1 MSQSPDAKSPRP
13 EARSGHQPRLQFWY
27 DFASNYSWIAARRIQ
42 VAAREAG
49 VALQWKP
56 FLLGPIFA
64 ASGWNDSPFNVY
76 PAKGAYA
83 WRDVARLADGLGL
96 ALTRPQPFPQN
107 SLQAARLAL
116 ALPEAALPAFT
127 VALFAAE
134 FEQGLGLSEAALR
147 QALAAASANTES
159 PLAAASANMES
170 PLAAANANPEPSLA
184 AASASLGLPLAAAS
198 ANLGL
203 PLAAA
208 SASMEPLLAAAGSDA
223 VKRALRAQ
231 TEAAV
236 AAGIFGAPA
245 FIASDGEL
253 FWGNDRLEQALAWE
267 LGLAGR

>member
-1 MSQSPDAKSPRP
+1 MSQSPDVKSPRP

-42 VAAREAG
+42 AAARDAG

-76 PAKGAYA
+76 PAKGVYA

-147 QALAAASANTES
+147 QALAAASANIES
-159 PLAAASANMES
+159 PLAAASANIEPPLAAASASLEPPLAAASANMES
-170 PLAAANANPEPSLA
+170 
-184 AASASLGLPLAAAS
+184 
-198 ANLGL
+198 
-203 PLAAA
+203 
-208 SASMEPLLAAAGSDA
+208 LLAAAGSDA

>member
-1 MSQSPDAKSPRP
+1 MSQPLEAKSGAKSPRP
-13 EARSGHQPRLQFWY
+13 EARREHQPRLQFWY
-27 DFASNYSWIAARRIQ
+27 DFASNYSWIAARRAQ
-42 VAAREAG
+42 AAARDAG

-96 ALTRPQPFPQN
+96 ALTRPEPFPQN
-107 SLQAARLAL
+107 SLQAARVAL
-116 ALPEAALPAFT
+116 ALPDAALPAFT

-134 FEQGLGLSEAALR
+134 FEQGLGLSEVALR
-147 QALAAASANTES
+147 QALATASAETS
-159 PLAAASANMES
+159 SLLSTASAGMDG
-170 PLAAANANPEPSLA
+170 SLA
-184 AASASLGLPLAAAS
+184 TASAGTSGLLAGAGASLEEPQAAGLNIAAV
-198 ANLGL
+198 
-203 PLAAA
+203 
-208 SASMEPLLAAAGSDA
+208 LAAAGSDA
-223 VKRALRAQ
+223 VKQALRAQ

-267 LGLAGR
+267 LALAGR

>member
-42 VAAREAG
+42 AAAREAG

-147 QALAAASANTES
+147 QALAAASANMES
-159 PLAAASANMES
+159 PLAAASAN
-170 PLAAANANPEPSLA
+170 
-184 AASASLGLPLAAAS
+184 LGLPLAAAS
-198 ANLGL
+198 ASLGL

>member
-42 VAAREAG
+42 AAARDAG

-159 PLAAASANMES
+159 PLAAASAN
-170 PLAAANANPEPSLA
+170 
-184 AASASLGLPLAAAS
+184 
-198 ANLGL
+198 LGL

-208 SASMEPLLAAAGSDA
+208 SASLEPPLAAASASLEPLLAAAGSDA

>member
-1 MSQSPDAKSPRP
+1 MSQSPDVKSPRP

-42 VAAREAG
+42 AAARDAG

-76 PAKGAYA
+76 PAKGVYA

-147 QALAAASANTES
+147 QALAAASASLEPPLAAASANIES

-170 PLAAANANPEPSLA
+170 
-184 AASASLGLPLAAAS
+184 
-198 ANLGL
+198 
-203 PLAAA
+203 
-208 SASMEPLLAAAGSDA
+208 LLAAAGSDA

>member
-42 VAAREAG
+42 AAARDAG

-147 QALAAASANTES
+147 QALAAASAN
-159 PLAAASANMES
+159 MES
-170 PLAAANANPEPSLA
+170 
-184 AASASLGLPLAAAS
+184 PLAAAS

-208 SASMEPLLAAAGSDA
+208 SASLEPSLAAASASLEPPLAAASAGTAGAPAAGLDLAAALAAAGSDA

-267 LGLAGR
+267 LGLADR

>member
-42 VAAREAG
+42 AAARDAG
-49 VALQWKP
+49 VALQWRP

-159 PLAAASANMES
+159 PLAAASAN
-170 PLAAANANPEPSLA
+170 
-184 AASASLGLPLAAAS
+184 
-198 ANLGL
+198 LGL

-208 SASMEPLLAAAGSDA
+208 SASLEPPLAAASASLEPLLAAAGSDA

>member
-42 VAAREAG
+42 AAARAAG

-56 FLLGPIFA
+56 FLLGPIFV

-147 QALAAASANTES
+147 QALAAASANMES
-159 PLAAASANMES
+159 PLAAASAN
-170 PLAAANANPEPSLA
+170 PELSLA
-184 AASASLGLPLAAAS
+184 AASASLEPPLAAAS
-198 ANLGL
+198 AGTAGAPAAGL
-203 PLAAA
+203 DLAAA
-208 SASMEPLLAAAGSDA
+208 LAAAGSDA

>member
-42 VAAREAG
+42 AAARDAG
-49 VALQWKP
+49 VALQWRP

-147 QALAAASANTES
+147 QALAAASANMES
-159 PLAAASANMES
+159 PLAAASAN
-170 PLAAANANPEPSLA
+170 PELSLA
-184 AASASLGLPLAAAS
+184 AASASLEPPLAAAS
-198 ANLGL
+198 AGTAGAPAAGL
-203 PLAAA
+203 DLAAA
-208 SASMEPLLAAAGSDA
+208 LAAAGSDA

>member
-1 MSQSPDAKSPRP
+1 MTGSPHAMAPRP
-13 EARSGHQPRLQFWY
+13 QARRGHQPRLQFWY
-27 DFASNYSWIAARRIQ
+27 DFASNYSWIAARRIEA
-42 VAAREAG
+42 AARDAG

-134 FEQGLGLSEAALR
+134 FEQGLGLSEGALR
-147 QALAAASANTES
+147 QALAAASANLKH
-159 PLAAASANMES
+159 PLAADGAGTG
-170 PLAAANANPEPSLA
+170 
-184 AASASLGLPLAAAS
+184 GLPAA
-198 ANLGL
+198 GVDVE
-203 PLAAA
+203 AA
-208 SASMEPLLAAAGSDA
+208 LAAAGSDA

-245 FIASDGEL
+245 FVASDGEL

-267 LGLAGR
+267 LGLAGP

>member
-42 VAAREAG
+42 AAARDAG
-49 VALQWKP
+49 VALQWRP

-147 QALAAASANTES
+147 QALAAASANMES
-159 PLAAASANMES
+159 PLAAASAN
-170 PLAAANANPEPSLA
+170 PELSLA
-184 AASASLGLPLAAAS
+184 AASASLEPPLAAAS
-198 ANLGL
+198 AGTAGAPAAGL
-203 PLAAA
+203 D
-208 SASMEPLLAAAGSDA
+208 LAAAGSDA

>member
-42 VAAREAG
+42 AAARDAG

-76 PAKGAYA
+76 PAKGVYA

-147 QALAAASANTES
+147 QALAAASANMES
-159 PLAAASANMES
+159 PLAAASAN
-170 PLAAANANPEPSLA
+170 
-184 AASASLGLPLAAAS
+184 LGLPLAAAS
-198 ANLGL
+198 ASLGL

>member
-1 MSQSPDAKSPRP
+1 MSQSPDVKSPRP

-42 VAAREAG
+42 AAARDAG

-147 QALAAASANTES
+147 QALAAASAN
-159 PLAAASANMES
+159 
-170 PLAAANANPEPSLA
+170 
-184 AASASLGLPLAAAS
+184 
-198 ANLGL
+198 LGL

-267 LGLAGR
+267 LGLADR

>member
-1 MSQSPDAKSPRP
+1 MSQPLEAKSGAKSPRP
-13 EARSGHQPRLQFWY
+13 EARREHQPRLQFWY
-27 DFASNYSWIAARRIQ
+27 DFASNYSWIAARRAQ
-42 VAAREAG
+42 AAARDAG

-96 ALTRPQPFPQN
+96 ALTRPEPFPQN
-107 SLQAARLAL
+107 SLQAARVAL
-116 ALPEAALPAFT
+116 ALPDAALPAFT

-134 FEQGLGLSEAALR
+134 FEQGLGLSEVALR
-147 QALAAASANTES
+147 QALATASAETS
-159 PLAAASANMES
+159 GLLAG
-170 PLAAANANPEPSLA
+170 PG
-184 AASASLGLPLAAAS
+184 ASLEEPQAAGLNIAAV
-198 ANLGL
+198 
-203 PLAAA
+203 
-208 SASMEPLLAAAGSDA
+208 LAAAGSDA
-223 VKRALRAQ
+223 VKQALRAQ

-267 LGLAGR
+267 LALAGR

>member
-42 VAAREAG
+42 AAARDAG
-49 VALQWKP
+49 VALQWRP

-147 QALAAASANTES
+147 QALAAASAN
-159 PLAAASANMES
+159 MES
-170 PLAAANANPEPSLA
+170 
-184 AASASLGLPLAAAS
+184 PLAAAS